1 MVLAVLRL
9 KENNVKDLQRKR
21 PFDGRPILRLNS
33 LFDSTI
39 LKIPEIGFIL
49 CFCIQTSGLE
59 YFGNKSV
66 DRLLFYFRIKTPTSR
81 NVMNFMLALLKTLSK
96 CSHLEIIEFRFKCLF
111 HLFLIL
117 ICR

>member
-59 YFGNKSV
+59 YFGNNY
-66 DRLLFYFRIKTPTSR
+66 RAG
-81 NVMNFMLALLKTLSK
+81 NVPLSNANANVE
-96 CSHLEIIEFRFKCLF
+96 SSIQEGGGTT
-111 HLFLIL
+111 
-117 ICR
+117 